1 MRRFFAPTGFLWLF
15 AHEARLLW
23 RGSILVRTRRHV
35 VAPLLLVA
43 VVFQAVALA
52 VAWAAMKA
60 HFSAQILVMIANLN
74 LVFLTFLM
82 LSRAMTGAIDV
93 LYSRGDVDF
102 LLASPIP
109 PSRVL
114 AVRMLGIASSTAS
127 PWLLLGG
134 VLANALVLFGDPAAL
149 AVYPMIFGLSLAA
162 TALAFALVV
171 LLVGR
176 LGPAQARTVAHAFAL
191 LIGVVIF
198 ALGQA
203 PRFVPAQRMGH
214 LWRAFMPDSHDLHS
228 VLWLPGRAMLGAPFA
243 MAATLGVFALI
254 FLTVLLTLDET
265 FASGAISAAA
275 FGTRAASRQR
285 RAKFWSEPFTAL
297 VLKNLRL
304 LRRFPGLITQTVYRS
319 LTLVPVV
326 MILAGHVKIGSGPEI
341 VVPLLVFLAGQLA
354 LFFGSILVGTDQA
367 PELLLAAPVYAGV
380 GRRASGT
387 AALYAT
393 LLIMTLPVLGVLLR
407 DGALVPAALVGI
419 SGAILTNL
427 VFAERFPIPLVRAGF
442 GKRQVGSVL
451 GLVIGVAVSSA
462 WAMGAYLMVAPHPA
476 ALLAF
481 GTG

>member
-1 MRRFFAPTGFLWLF
+1 MKRLFAPTGFVWLF

-35 VAPLLLVA
+35 IVPLVLVG

-52 VAWAAMKA
+52 VAWAALKA
-60 HFSAQILVMIANLN
+60 DFSPAILVMIANLN

-93 LYSRGDVDF
+93 MYSRGDVDF

-114 AVRMLGIASSTAS
+114 AVRMLGIAAATAS

-134 VLANALVLFGDPAAL
+134 VLANALLLFGHPNAL
-149 AVYPMIFGLSLAA
+149 AVYAMIFGVSLAA
-162 TALAFALVV
+162 TALAFTLVV

-176 LGPAQARTVAHAFAL
+176 LGPARARTVAHSFAL
-191 LIGVVIF
+191 LIGVTIF

-203 PRFVPAQRMGH
+203 PRFVPAKRMGH
-214 LWRAFMPDSHDLHS
+214 LWRAFMPSAHDLNS
-228 VLWLPGRAMLGAPFA
+228 ALWLPGRAMLGAPCA

-254 FLTVLLTLDET
+254 FLTVLLTLDKK

-275 FGTRAASRQR
+275 FGTRAAGRR
-285 RAKFWSEPFTAL
+285 GRAKFWSEPFTAL

-304 LRRFPGLITQTVYRS
+304 LRSFPGLITQTVYRS
-319 LTLVPVV
+319 LTLVPVA
-326 MILAGHVKIGSGPEI
+326 MILSGHVKIGSGPEI

-354 LFFGSILVGTDQA
+354 LFFGSVLVGSDQA
-367 PELLLAAPVYAGV
+367 PELLMSAPVYAGV

-407 DGALVPAALVGI
+407 DGPLVPAALVGI
-419 SGAILTNL
+419 SGAMMSNL
-427 VFAERFPIPLVRAGF
+427 AFAERFPIPLVRAGF
-442 GKRQVGSVL
+442 GKRQVGSVM

-462 WAMGAYLMVAPHPA
+462 WALGAYLMVAPHPWQ
-476 ALLAF
+476 LLTL
-481 GTG
+481 GQK

>member
-1 MRRFFAPTGFLWLF
+1 MTRLFAPTGFLWLF

-35 VAPLLLVA
+35 VVPLVGVA
-43 VVFQAVALA
+43 LVFQAVALA
-52 VAWAAMKA
+52 VAWAGVKS
-60 HFSAQILVMIANLN
+60 HFSPAILVMIANLN

-114 AVRMLGIASSTAS
+114 AVRMLGIAAATAS

-134 VLANALVLFGDPAAL
+134 VLANALVCFGDLAAL
-149 AVYPMIFGLSLAA
+149 AVYPMIFGLALAA

-171 LLVGR
+171 VLVGR
-176 LGPAQARTVAHAFAL
+176 LGAARARTASHAFAL
-191 LIGVVIF
+191 AIGVAIF

-203 PRFVPAQRMGH
+203 PRFVPAKRMGH
-214 LWRAFMPDSHDLHS
+214 LWRAFMPSAHDLHS
-228 VLWLPGRAMLGAPFA
+228 ALWLPGRAMLGEPFA
-243 MAATLGVFALI
+243 MAATLGVFALVFVI
-254 FLTVLLTLDET
+254 ALLTLDER

-275 FGTRAASRQR
+275 YSPQAAARKGRS
-285 RAKFWSEPFTAL
+285 KFWSEPFTAL
-297 VLKNLRL
+297 VLKNLRM
-304 LRRFPGLITQTVYRS
+304 LRRFPGLATQTVYRS

-326 MILAGHVKIGSGPEI
+326 MILVGRVKIGSGPEV

-354 LFFGSILVGTDQA
+354 LFFGSVLVGTDQA
-367 PELLLAAPVYAGV
+367 PELLLSAPVYAGV

-393 LLIMTLPVLGVLLR
+393 FLIMALPVLGVLVR
-407 DGALVPAALVGI
+407 DDFLVPAALVGI
-419 SGAILTNL
+419 CGAILSNL
-427 VFAERFPIPLVRAGF
+427 AFAERFPIPLVRAGF
-442 GKRQVGSVL
+442 GKRQVGSVM
-451 GLVIGVAVSSA
+451 GLVIGVAVSST
-462 WAMGAYLMVAPHPA
+462 WAAGAYLMVAPHPLGLFWA
-476 ALLAF
+476 
-481 GTG
+481 G

>member
-1 MRRFFAPTGFLWLF
+1 VKRFFYPTGFLWLF

-35 VAPLLLVA
+35 LVPLVLVA
-43 VVFQAVALA
+43 VVFQSVAMT
-52 VAWAAMKA
+52 VAWAGMKQN
-60 HFSAQILVMIANLN
+60 FSPRILVMIANLN
-74 LVFLTFLM
+74 LVFLLFLM

-114 AVRMLGIASSTAS
+114 AVRMLGIAAATAS

-134 VLANALVLFGDPAAL
+134 VLANALAAFGDLNAL

-162 TALAFALVV
+162 TSLAFAVVV

-176 LGPAQARTVAHAFAL
+176 LGASRARTVAHSFAL
-191 LIGVVIF
+191 LIGILIF

-203 PRFVPAQRMGH
+203 PRFVSPPHMGR
-214 LWRAFMPDSHDLHS
+214 LWQSFMPDKTDLQS
-228 VLWLPGRAMLGAPFA
+228 PLWLPGRAMLGEFMPLL
-243 MAATLGVFALI
+243 ATMGGFILI
-254 FLTVLLTLDET
+254 FLVVLLTLDQK

-275 FGTRAASRQR
+275 MGPGRAPRDR
-285 RAKFWSEPFTAL
+285 RGRFWGEPFTAL
-297 VLKNLRL
+297 MQKNLRML
-304 LRRFPGLITQTVYRS
+304 KRFPGLVTQTAYRS

-326 MILAGHVKIGSGPEI
+326 MILGGHVKIGSGPEV

-354 LFFGSILVGTDQA
+354 LFFGSVLVGTDQA
-367 PELLLAAPVYAGV
+367 PELLMSAPVLASL

-393 LLIMTLPVLGVLLR
+393 LLIMGLPLLGVMLR
-407 DGALVPAALVGI
+407 DGYLVPAALVGI
-419 SGAILTNL
+419 TGAILTNL
-427 VFAERFPIPLVRAGF
+427 AFAERFPIPLVRAAF
-442 GKRQVGSVL
+442 GKRQKGSIF

-462 WAMGAYLMVAPHPA
+462 WALGAYLMVAPHVA
-476 ALLAF
+476 GLLPFAS
-481 GTG
+481 

>member
-1 MRRFFAPTGFLWLF
+1 MRRWLRPTGFFWLF
-15 AHEARLLW
+15 AHELRLLW

-35 VAPLLLVA
+35 VLPLVVVG

-52 VAWAAMKA
+52 VAWAGMKA
-60 HFSAQILVMIANLN
+60 HLSPPILVMIANLN
-74 LVFLTFLM
+74 LVFLLFLM

-114 AVRMLGIASSTAS
+114 AVRVLGVASATAS

-134 VLANALVLFGDPAAL
+134 VLANALICFGDIRAL
-149 AVYPMIFGLSLAA
+149 AVYPMIFGLALAA
-162 TALAFALVV
+162 TALAFTLVV

-176 LGPAQARTVAHAFAL
+176 LGPSRARTVAHGFAL
-191 LIGVVIF
+191 LIGVAIF

-203 PRFVPAQRMGH
+203 PRIVPAKRMGR
-214 LWRAFMPDSHDLHS
+214 LWRAFMPDAHDLHS
-228 VLWLPGRAMLGAPFA
+228 ALWLPGRAMLGEPLP
-243 MAATLGVFALI
+243 MLATLGVFVLI
-254 FLTVLLTLDET
+254 FLTVLLTLDKR

-275 FGTRAASRQR
+275 FGTRAAPRRR
-285 RAKFWSEPFTAL
+285 RARFWGEPFTAL
-297 VLKNLRL
+297 LLKHLRL

-326 MILAGHVKIGSGPEI
+326 MILGGHVKIGSGPEI

-354 LFFGSILVGTDQA
+354 LFFGSVLVGTDQA
-367 PELLLAAPVYAGV
+367 PELLLSAPVYAGV

-393 LLIMTLPVLGVLLR
+393 LLILALPVLGVMLR
-407 DGALVPAALVGI
+407 DGFLVPATLVGI
-419 SGAILTNL
+419 CGAVLTNL
-427 VFAERFPIPLVRAGF
+427 AFAENFPIPLVRAGF
-442 GKRQVGSVL
+442 GKRQVGSVM

-462 WAMGAYLMVAPHPA
+462 WALGAYLMVAPHPLH
-476 ALLAF
+476 LLALSS
-481 GTG
+481 